1 MNSNCYLN
9 LLRTNAF
16 VFFFGVLISFG
27 HLQAADS
34 DGDGIIDAIDRNPD
48 GKGWV
53 IDLQETNSVLTHTGS
68 LIEEGAAVST
78 FLEGDIIGNHGLL
91 RVYNAGRFDF
101 IASSPHDSLPQGA
114 QKTDLFEV
122 NSTGGILFQVL
133 VNITGTN
140 DPAIISKLN
149 YQLNAQRLEA
159 IEKASGTLRVK
170 DIDAG
175 QSNFIPLEQG
185 VGLYGTFS
193 ISSSGNWTY
202 VSKNSHHDLLVGSSV
217 MDAFTVVSKDATQRE
232 VSITING
239 TKNPEPNNLNGMA
252 YYEVPREG
260 NLLLWDTIVE
270 EGPYF
275 TSLDGWKYHS
285 ATLQQIFKLEQ
296 GRRYSFKMEG
306 VTLSDPKLQ
315 LMEAIDTSKR
325 YSVLQQPS
333 KGNVTINP
341 HTGSWVYTANTDA
354 VGDDDS
360 VIQIKVESVGE
371 SDQVIEIDGVNLSSE
386 RRNKRM
392 AGGNFGRWIAGNDAG
407 DFMGSDAEIVFTPSE
422 SGYYLL
428 ACIGKEGSQSFGVG
442 SFKLTATELSND
454 NPFGGD
460 RDNLMNVEAEGDLVK
475 PVSLRE
481 DHESKALAEGDIDPD
496 TKDFKIV
503 DGDSF
508 KNFKGQL
515 QQHGDID
522 YVQIELDI
530 EKWYSFEVGGDL
542 ADPRI
547 ELRDKNL
554 DWVVNGSGDGGK
566 GLNGGVKYKPSETG
580 VYYLKIQSEA
590 PTDWPETVSMG
601 KGAYVVEVT
610 GGAIGPYGHW
620 LSSQGVPALFSN
632 LPTDDVA
639 SGTETSSSALI
650 SERFSGII
658 DMDGDRD
665 WFRYTLEKS
674 KIYRWNLAG
683 ITLRKPSVNL
693 RDSQGNKLEED
704 VVTGFNGDGTL
715 DTHSSI
721 VFTTE
726 YAGDYFIEVYSNE
739 DIGDIADQ
747 ATGTFNLHAIEL
759 TDDHGGAIS
768 YANDG
773 FNGWPNYIPEAY
785 NFAEAGYLQAGE
797 RASGHFYS
805 SGDHD
810 FFGVDLLAQNSYTFN
825 IFSGSAHSKPDP
837 YAMITLYDDE
847 GLLFDK
853 NLGYNGKGRGFE
865 NITPETDGYYFI
877 KASSDYDFL
886 GLMDYT
892 ITSSYFAD
900 DYPTDRFTLGLLKEG
915 DTVSGNIE
923 AEGDKDWI
931 RVDLTAG
938 KRYNFTLGNSPNG
951 TWLKLKGPRENS
963 NLFIQRRLEDWGT
976 AESAYAPDIGSDK
989 SGAYPLPLFDDDRV
1003 SHMKGLISYNDKDW
1017 IAADLKEGLVYQ
1029 IYLIGKGDNV
1039 YSPLPDPAFS
1049 IFDSEGEK
1057 ISDANNNAEVSE
1069 AHAGTPG
1076 RDAEMLFT
1084 APSSGLY
1091 YMEVKSETQTP
1102 LRKIS
1107 ADAPAEHGATS
1118 IKVKKLEESFQAGT
1132 TLYFSNGSTFVLTAN
1147 VPVTEVN
1154 LTGNLTGS
1162 LEGSESA
1169 YASWI
1174 VLEQSALDEAT
1185 KLEVKPLSHSISK
1198 DTILLLSNGSTFL
1211 LTEKANAQVTEL
1223 KGLLSG
1229 AVQQGDSA
1237 YIAETGRYSLAI
1249 AELPVD
1255 TVAQHYN
1262 GVENGNVSID
1272 WAPRYTA
1279 PYFIEVG
1286 CNIGSTGAY
1295 TVSSTEMPDLSGQD
1309 QVGSSK
1315 DDAPDLAFG
1324 VQTRAV
1330 IDYGGDRDWYRV
1342 RMIPGESYQ
1351 FDLAGDSNQ
1360 AFNRQ
1365 SPLIKVYDARGK
1377 PKGGWLGKWSYARNW
1392 GKPGGA
1398 YEEASTSQY
1407 SWSPPQDRYEHTEG
1421 SEMTAE
1427 TFYLEVS
1434 ANTPGNIDFAIKHLQ
1449 DDQPE
1454 NMTTQGLLKVGG
1466 VVSGTW
1472 EKGVENG
1479 GNEALNHG
1487 THGGDG
1493 DWYRAELENG
1503 VTYKIDLSTHV
1514 LNRPSIR
1521 IYTEHGVYFFD
1532 NHRDPNSY
1540 DESLLIETIKD
1551 GHSQMTFTANRSG
1564 SFFINAWNTKTW
1576 GIQDGGSG
1584 NHIYTLSLHAIA
1596 DDIKSNIDTV
1606 TSLDVDSSV
1615 NAPSY
1620 GGQLERK
1627 NDRDWFKIKLVRG
1640 GVYRFD
1646 VTGQSL
1652 KDPSL
1657 RIRDSLGRQLLYNDQ
1672 IDGWWNPSIT
1682 YTANETGIFFLDV
1695 SGLDIGSY
1703 VVASK
1708 GLYIPP
1714 AGAAS
1719 FFGKEIEISNSVAT
1733 DYINNAESH
1742 TIGNLIIDAEIE
1754 LDGDRKWY
1762 KVRLEQTRSYEF
1774 HQFGDNLQ
1782 SPSMFL
1788 RDENGNP
1795 VFPCAKRD
1803 KARSTKE
1810 KLVLTYLAPS
1820 TGDYYLDAGGYWSS
1834 IYNQDGTI
1842 AGSPTGS
1849 FSIQTKD
1856 LGLEDARALSWNKS
1870 FQEALGDLQELSVGA
1885 TISEG
1890 KVMDAASRVLIKTT
1904 LLKGATYTFRVN
1916 GGLING
1922 EEDLGVKSRLFLF
1935 NEDGNFIT
1943 DSTAANLRIQ
1953 AERSAHYYIAV
1964 GATTGQATGSAFK
1977 QSGVYYGFNLKII
1990 QERAA
1995 KTLPSVDWFG
2005 RLKLLSDEIQTMVR
2019 SEDADGMLDRSE
2031 LLTILNAVKDEGVSE
2046 DELADLRILAANY
2059 EEINLS
2065 RYLVTLLDNMVNGD
2079 PANQYFTGRNSA
2091 TNMGNTA
2098 RQELGNLYPGS
2109 SESRMEDLI
2118 SKWFH
2123 GTDSPATSQ
2132 RYIYLDLPL
2141 FFDGAR
2147 AADVTQGQLGDCYLL
2162 SSLSAIAESSIASID
2177 GRHPSVYPGDM
2188 FVDNEDR
2195 TYGVRFYD
2203 NHGAERWVTV
2213 DAYVPGY
2220 RTDALVNANTV
2231 SQETWTM
2238 LAEKAYVQ
2246 LNESDNISQDGTNRY
2261 GIGNHF
2267 GIAGGSASLA
2277 LSHIS
2282 GQEATHKFISESGDS
2297 PVNKEEL
2304 IDMVD
2309 RKLPMVFSTSAPCA
2323 LASRHGV
2330 KRKHTYT
2337 YESYDV
2343 ASGTF
2348 FLRNPWGNSHANV
2361 TFEDLQEMGSNL
2373 AYLDGTR
2380 EQMQRIDPLQSRF
2393 AVSDSSAY
2401 GDSGEGDTGLILVE
2415 SNGNRSLFKDAQSNL
2430 YAGIN
2435 ELKALP
2441 VTLNGSVIKLSTN
2454 GREAKAAENISG
2466 VNQILWENIVSGPLQ
2481 SSLQTMSF
2489 NAKWQFIKTGS
2500 RLSPSTP
2507 EHSDIKAAFSKAEK
2521 IRIAGKVL
2529 LGGDDA
2535 IPVPDAT
2542 FTITQNGGKKTFKGD
2557 SNGEHAYDLDFKS
2570 SLTLA
2575 VEKDGFDNASR
2586 GVDVR
2591 DIVEMRNHI
2600 LSRKPFDKSTQM
2612 VAADVNTD
2620 NSIDVVDIVAMRN
2633 VILGRND
2640 HFSKDAEGNRKS
2652 VWRFLKN
2659 DYLNVQP
2666 AKAFESLENYSS
2678 LTFSDLQSDV
2688 SNAHF
2693 LGLKLGD
2700 VNFDWSDSNSHS
2712 PANVRYVIP
2721 ETVRPF
2727 DIVDYRLA
2735 EQDEWTV
2742 EIHANSEFAVMGL
2755 QFELSW
2761 DDSVL
2766 SLVGIE
2772 TQSLEG
2778 FNDQTHV
2785 AKSEGHAVIAWDDR
2799 TLRGVRPSPGDPVI
2813 SLRFVQQPG
2822 ADRGTPIRMTN
2833 QLLAGLDDS
2842 KKKSSSL
2849 AAYYHPEGSI
2859 LTHDTGPIR
2868 SMRFMGG
2875 QLFMEFETLE
2885 GSVYVIEYCND
2896 LSNGVWQQL
2905 ETLKGNGFGRLFKL
2919 PMTADPQVYFRV
2931 QSVDGLTQ

>member
-1 MNSNCYLN
+1 M
-9 LLRTNAF
+9 
-16 VFFFGVLISFG
+16 
-27 HLQAADS
+27 
-34 DGDGIIDAIDRNPD
+34 
-48 GKGWV
+48 
-53 IDLQETNSVLTHTGS
+53 
-68 LIEEGAAVST
+68 
-78 FLEGDIIGNHGLL
+78 
-91 RVYNAGRFDF
+91 
-101 IASSPHDSLPQGA
+101 
-114 QKTDLFEV
+114 
-122 NSTGGILFQVL
+122 
-133 VNITGTN
+133 
-140 DPAIISKLN
+140 
-149 YQLNAQRLEA
+149 
-159 IEKASGTLRVK
+159 
-170 DIDAG
+170 
-175 QSNFIPLEQG
+175 
-185 VGLYGTFS
+185 
-193 ISSSGNWTY
+193 
-202 VSKNSHHDLLVGSSV
+202 
-217 MDAFTVVSKDATQRE
+217 
-232 VSITING
+232 
-239 TKNPEPNNLNGMA
+239 
-252 YYEVPREG
+252 
-260 NLLLWDTIVE
+260 
-270 EGPYF
+270 
-275 TSLDGWKYHS
+275 
-285 ATLQQIFKLEQ
+285 
-296 GRRYSFKMEG
+296 
-306 VTLSDPKLQ
+306 
-315 LMEAIDTSKR
+315 
-325 YSVLQQPS
+325 
-333 KGNVTINP
+333 
-341 HTGSWVYTANTDA
+341 
-354 VGDDDS
+354 
-360 VIQIKVESVGE
+360 
-371 SDQVIEIDGVNLSSE
+371 
-386 RRNKRM
+386 
-392 AGGNFGRWIAGNDAG
+392 
-407 DFMGSDAEIVFTPSE
+407 
-422 SGYYLL
+422 
-428 ACIGKEGSQSFGVG
+428 
-442 SFKLTATELSND
+442 
-454 NPFGGD
+454 
-460 RDNLMNVEAEGDLVK
+460 
-475 PVSLRE
+475 RE

-530 EKWYSFEVGGDL
+530 EKWYSFEVGGSMEGDVT
-542 ADPRI
+542 DPRI
-547 ELRDKNL
+547 ELLTKNMASA
-554 DWVVNGSGDGGK
+554 VNGSGDGGT
-566 GLNGGVKYKPSETG
+566 GLNGIVKYKPSEAG
-580 VYYLKIQSEA
+580 IYYLKIQSDA
-590 PTDWPETVSMG
+590 PADWPESVSLG
-601 KGAYVVEVT
+601 KGTYVVEVT
-610 GGAIGPYGHW
+610 GGAIGPHGHW
-620 LSSQGVPALFSN
+620 LSSQGVPERFSN

-639 SGTETSSSALI
+639 SGISTSSSAII
-650 SERFSGII
+650 SDRFSGII

-715 DTHSSI
+715 DTHSTI

-747 ATGTFNLHAIEL
+747 ATDTFNLHAIEL
-759 TDDHGGAIS
+759 TDDHGGSIN

-825 IFSGSAHSKPDP
+825 IFSGTAHSKPDP

-877 KASSDYDFL
+877 KASSDYDFP

-915 DTVSGNIE
+915 NTVSGNIE
-923 AEGDKDWI
+923 AEGDRDWI

-951 TWLKLKGPRENS
+951 TWLKLKGPRENP

-976 AESAYAPDIGSDK
+976 AESAYAPDIGSDT

-1003 SHMKGLISYNDKDW
+1003 SHMKGLISYDDKDW
-1017 IAADLKEGLVYQ
+1017 IAADLKEGIVYQ

-1039 YSPLPDPAFS
+1039 HSPLPDPAFS

-1057 ISDANNNAEVSE
+1057 ISDANNNADTSE

-1091 YMEVKSETQTP
+1091 YVEVKSETQTP

-1118 IKVKKLEESFQAGT
+1118 IKVKKLEESFEAGT

-1174 VLEQSALDEAT
+1174 VLEQSAPDQAT
-1185 KLEVKPLSHSISK
+1185 QLEVKPLSHPISK
-1198 DTILLLSNGSTFL
+1198 DTTLILSNGATFL

-1229 AVQQGDSA
+1229 AVQPGDTA
-1237 YIAETGRYSLAI
+1237 YTAETGRYSLAI

-1272 WAPRYTA
+1272 WTPGYTA

-1309 QVGSSK
+1309 QVGASK

-1377 PKGGWLGKWSYARNW
+1377 PKGGWLDKWSYDRNW

-1407 SWSPPQDRYEHTEG
+1407 SWSPPQDRYDYTKG
-1421 SEMTAE
+1421 SEITAE

-1532 NHRDPNSY
+1532 NQRDPNSY

-1682 YTANETGIFFLDV
+1682 YTANETGIYFLDV

-1714 AGAAS
+1714 AGAAT

-1733 DYINNAESH
+1733 DYINDAESH

-1870 FQEALGDLQELSVGA
+1870 FQEALGDVRELSVGA

-1890 KVMDAASRVLIKTT
+1890 KVTDAASRALIKTT
-1904 LLKGATYTFRVN
+1904 LLKGAIYTFRVN

-1943 DSTAANLRIQ
+1943 DSTAADLRIQ
-1953 AERSAHYYIAV
+1953 AEQSAPYYIAV
-1964 GATTGQATGSAFK
+1964 GATTGQATGSSFK
-1977 QSGVYYGFNLKII
+1977 QSGVHYGFNLKII

-2019 SEDADGMLDRSE
+2019 SEDADGILDRSE

-2046 DELADLRILAANY
+2046 DELTDLRILAANY
-2059 EEINLS
+2059 EEVNLS
-2065 RYLVTLLDNMVNGD
+2065 RYMVTLLDNLVNGD
-2079 PANQYFTGRNSA
+2079 QANQYFTGRDSD

-2098 RQELGNLYPGS
+2098 RQEIGNLYAGS
-2109 SESRMEDLI
+2109 SESRVEKLI

-2123 GTDSPATSQ
+2123 GTDSPAAPQ
-2132 RYIYLDLPL
+2132 RYTYLDLPL

-2188 FVDNEDR
+2188 FVDNQDG

-2213 DAYVPGY
+2213 DKYVPGY
-2220 RTDALVNANTV
+2220 RANKLANANTV
-2231 SQETWTM
+2231 SQETWAM

-2246 LNESDNISQDGTNRY
+2246 LNESDNIGQDGTNRY

-2282 GQEATHKFISESGDS
+2282 GQESSHKFITEGSSL
-2297 PVNKEEL
+2297 NQAEL

-2323 LASRHGV
+2323 LASLKGV

-2343 ASGTF
+2343 TSGTF

-2441 VTLNGSVIKLSTN
+2441 VTLNGRVIKLSTN
-2454 GREAKAAENISG
+2454 GREAKAAENILG

-2489 NAKWQFIKTGS
+2489 NAKWQFINTGS
-2500 RLSPSTP
+2500 RLSPATP
-2507 EHSDIKAAFSKAEK
+2507 EHSDIKVAFSKAEK

-2529 LGGDDA
+2529 LGGNDA

-2557 SNGEHAYDLDFKS
+2557 SKGEHAYDLDSKS

-2612 VAADVNTD
+2612 VAGDVNMD
-2620 NSIDVVDIVAMRN
+2620 SSIDVIDIVAMRN

-2640 HFSKDAEGNRKS
+2640 HFSKDGEGNRKP

-2700 VNFDWSDSNSHS
+2700 VNFDWSDPNPHS
-2712 PANVRYVIP
+2712 PANVHHVIP

-2735 EQDEWTV
+2735 EQDEWMV
-2742 EIHANSEFAVMGL
+2742 EIHANSEFALMGL

-2766 SLVGIE
+2766 RLAGIE
-2772 TQSLEG
+2772 TQSLDG

-2785 AKSEGHAVIAWDDR
+2785 AKSEGNAVIAWDDI
-2799 TLRGVRPSPGDPVI
+2799 TLRGVKPSPGDPVI

-2833 QLLAGLDDS
+2833 QLLVGLIES

-2875 QLFMEFETLE
+2875 QLFMEFETVE
-2885 GSVYVIEYCND
+2885 GSLYSIEYCND

-2919 PMTADPQVYFRV
+2919 PMTVDPQVYFRV
-2931 QSVDGLTQ
+2931 QSIDGLTQ

>member
-1 MNSNCYLN
+1 MNS
-9 LLRTNAF
+9 LRTDAF
-16 VFFFGVLISFG
+16 VFFFTALISFG
-27 HLQAADS
+27 RLQAADS

-53 IDLQETNSVLTHTGS
+53 IDLQETNDILTHTGS
-68 LIEEGAAVST
+68 LIEEGAGAFT
-78 FLEGDIIGNHGLL
+78 FLETDIKGNHGLL
-91 RVYNAGRFDF
+91 RVFSAGRFDF

-114 QKTDLFEV
+114 QRTDLFEV
-122 NSTGGILFQVL
+122 SSTGGILFQVL

-149 YQLNAQRLEA
+149 YQLNAQQLEGL
-159 IEKASGTLRVK
+159 EKASGTLRVK

-175 QSNFIPLEQG
+175 QSNFIPQEQSL
-185 VGLYGTFS
+185 GLYGTFS

-202 VSKNSHHDLLVGSSV
+202 VSKNSHHDLLIGSSV
-217 MDAFTVVSKDATQRE
+217 TDNFTVSSKDATQRE

-239 TKNPEPNNLNGMA
+239 TKNPEPNYLNGMA

-260 NLLLWDTIVE
+260 KLLLWDNIVE

-275 TSLDGWKYHS
+275 TSLDGWNYHN
-285 ATLQQIFKLEQ
+285 ANVQQLFKLEK

-306 VTLSDPKLQ
+306 VTLANPKLQ
-315 LMEAIDTSKR
+315 LMGAIDTTKT
-325 YSVLQQPS
+325 YSVIQQPS
-333 KGNVTINP
+333 KGHVTINQY
-341 HTGSWVYTANTDA
+341 TGSWVYTAKNDA
-354 VGDDDS
+354 VGDDES
-360 VIQIKVESVGE
+360 VIKIKVESAAE
-371 SDQVIEIDGVNLSSE
+371 IDQIMEIDGINLTSN

-407 DFMGSDAEIVFTPSE
+407 DFMGADAEIVYTPSE
-422 SGYYLL
+422 TGYYLL
-428 ACIGKEGSQSFGVG
+428 SCIGKEASQTFGVG
-442 SFKLTATELSND
+442 SFKLTVTEVSD
-454 NPFGGD
+454 YKPFGRD
-460 RDNLMNVEAEGDLVK
+460 RDNLINVEAEGDLVK
-475 PVSLRE
+475 PVSMRE
-481 DHESKALAEGDIDPD
+481 DHESKLLAEGEVDPE

-503 DGDSF
+503 DGNTF
-508 KNFKGQL
+508 KNFTGQL

-522 YVQIELDI
+522 YIQIELDI
-530 EKWYSFEVGGDL
+530 EKWYSFEVGGGMEGDVP
-542 ADPRI
+542 DPRI
-547 ELRDKNL
+547 ELLTKNMT
-554 DWVVNGSGDGGK
+554 WAVNGSGDGGT
-566 GLNGGVKYKPSETG
+566 GLNGIVKYKPSESG
-580 VYYLKIQSEA
+580 IYYLKIQSDA
-590 PTDWPETVSMG
+590 PTDWPESVSLG
-601 KGAYVVEVT
+601 RGTYVVEVT
-610 GGAIGPYGHW
+610 GGAIGQYGHW
-620 LSSQGVPALFSN
+620 LSSQDEPALFSD
-632 LPTDDVA
+632 LPPQDVT
-639 SGTETSSSALI
+639 SGTDTGSSALI
-650 SERFSGII
+650 SDRFSGNI
-658 DMDGDRD
+658 DKDGDRD
-665 WFRYTLEKS
+665 WFRYTLKKS
-674 KIYRWNLAG
+674 KIYRWNLHG
-683 ITLRKPSVNL
+683 ITLPKPSINL
-693 RDSQGNKLEED
+693 RDSQGNKLAED
-704 VVTGFNGDGTL
+704 VITNRNGDGTP
-715 DTHSSI
+715 DKTSTI

-726 YAGDYFIEVYSNE
+726 YEGDYFIEVYSNE
-739 DIGDIADQ
+739 DIGEIADK

-759 TDDHGGAIS
+759 TDDHGGTIN

-773 FNGWPNYIPEAY
+773 FNGWPNYIPETY
-785 NFAEAGYLQAGE
+785 DFAEAGYLQAGK

-805 SGDHD
+805 SDDHD

-877 KASSDYDFL
+877 KASSDYDFPE
-886 GLMDYT
+886 LMDYT

-915 DTVSGNIE
+915 DAISGNIE

-976 AESAYAPDIGSDK
+976 AESAYAPDIGSDTN
-989 SGAYPLPLFDDDRV
+989 GAYPLPLFDDDRV
-1003 SHMKGLISYNDKDW
+1003 SHMKGLISYDDKDW
-1017 IAADLKEGLVYQ
+1017 IAADLKEGMVYQ
-1029 IYLIGKGDNV
+1029 IYLIGKGDNI

-1057 ISDANNNAEVSE
+1057 ISDANNNSGASE
-1069 AHAGTPG
+1069 AHAGTPE

-1091 YMEVKSETQTP
+1091 YLEVKSETDTP
-1102 LRKIS
+1102 LREIF
-1107 ADAPAEHGATS
+1107 ADAAAEDGATS
-1118 IKVKKLEESFQAGT
+1118 ITVKKLEDALEAGT
-1132 TLYFSNGSTFVLTAN
+1132 TLYFSNGSKFVLSAK
-1147 VPVTEVN
+1147 VPATEVN
-1154 LTGNLTGS
+1154 LTGSLIGS
-1162 LEGSESA
+1162 LKGGESA

-1174 VLEQSALDEAT
+1174 VLEQDALDQAS
-1185 KLEVKPLSHSISK
+1185 KLDIKPLSRPISSG
-1198 DTILLLSNGSTFL
+1198 TRLILSNGATFL
-1211 LTEKANAQVTEL
+1211 LTEKASAQVTEL

-1237 YIAETGRYSLAI
+1237 YIVETGRYSLAI

-1272 WAPRYTA
+1272 WTPRYTA

-1286 CNIGSTGAY
+1286 CDIGSTGAY
-1295 TVSSTEMPDLSGQD
+1295 TVSSTEMPDLFGLD
-1309 QVGSSK
+1309 QVGASK

-1342 RMIPGESYQ
+1342 RLIPGESYQ
-1351 FDLAGDSNQ
+1351 FDLAGDSNL

-1365 SPLIKVYDARGK
+1365 SPLIKVYDSRGK
-1377 PKGGWLGKWSYARNW
+1377 PKGGWLDKWSYDRNW

-1407 SWSPPQDRYEHTEG
+1407 SWSPPQDRYEHTKG
-1421 SEMTAE
+1421 SSMTAK
-1427 TFYLEVS
+1427 TFFLELS
-1434 ANTPGNIDFAIKHLQ
+1434 ANTPGNIDFAITHLQ

-1454 NMTTQGLLKVGG
+1454 NMTTEGLLKVGG

-1532 NHRDPNSY
+1532 NQRDPNSY
-1540 DESLLIETIKD
+1540 DKSLLIETIKD

-1584 NHIYTLSLHAIA
+1584 SHIYTLSLHAIA

-1606 TSLDVDSSV
+1606 TSLDVNSSV

-1682 YTANETGIFFLDV
+1682 YTANETGIYFLDV

-1703 VVASK
+1703 AVASK

-1714 AGAAS
+1714 AGAAA
-1719 FFGKEIEISNSVAT
+1719 FFGKEIEVSNSVAT
-1733 DYINNAESH
+1733 DYIKKAESH
-1742 TIGNLIIDAEIE
+1742 TIGNLIIDAKIE
-1754 LDGDRKWY
+1754 LEGDRKWY

-1788 RDENGNP
+1788 RDENGSP
-1795 VFPCAKRD
+1795 VFPPAKRD

-1810 KLVLTYLAPS
+1810 KLVLTYVAPK
-1820 TGDYYLDAGGYWSS
+1820 TGDYYLDAGGYWSN

-1856 LGLEDARALSWNKS
+1856 LGLGEARALSWKRS
-1870 FQEALGDLQELSVGA
+1870 FQEALEDVQELSVGA
-1885 TISEG
+1885 TIAEG
-1890 KVMDAASRVLIKTT
+1890 KVMDASSRALIKTA

-1935 NEDGNFIT
+1935 NEDGDFIA
-1943 DSTAANLRIQ
+1943 DSTAGNLQIQ
-1953 AERSAHYYIAV
+1953 ADRSASYYIAV
-1964 GATTGQATGSAFK
+1964 GATTGQATGSLFK
-1977 QSGVYYGFNLKII
+1977 ENGVYYGFNLKII

-1995 KTLPSVDWFG
+1995 KTHPSVDWFG

-2019 SEDADGMLDRSE
+2019 SEDADGILDRSE
-2031 LLTILNAVKDEGVSE
+2031 LLTILNAVKGEGVSE

-2065 RYLVTLLDNMVNGD
+2065 RYLATLLDNMVNGD
-2079 PANQYFTGRNSA
+2079 PANQYFTGRNSL

-2109 SESRMEDLI
+2109 SETRMDKLI
-2118 SKWFH
+2118 SKWFY
-2123 GTDSPATSQ
+2123 GTDNPATPY

-2188 FVDNEDR
+2188 FTDNQDG

-2213 DAYVPGY
+2213 DKYVPGY
-2220 RTDALVNANTV
+2220 RTDKLVNADTV
-2231 SQETWTM
+2231 SQETWAM

-2282 GQEATHKFISESGDS
+2282 GQEATHKFISESDDS

-2304 IDMVD
+2304 IVMVD
-2309 RKLPMVFSTSAPCA
+2309 KKLPMVFSTSAPCA
-2323 LASRHGV
+2323 LASHYGV

-2348 FLRNPWGNSHANV
+2348 FLRNPWGSSHANV
-2361 TFEDLQEMGSNL
+2361 TFEALEKMGSNL

-2380 EQMQRIDPLQSRF
+2380 EKMQRIDPLQSRF
-2393 AVSDSSAY
+2393 AVSDSSAR
-2401 GDSGEGDTGLILVE
+2401 GDSEGGDTGLILVE
-2415 SNGNRSLFKDAQSNL
+2415 SNGNRSLFKDGQSNL
-2430 YAGIN
+2430 YAGID

-2441 VTLNGSVIKLSTN
+2441 VTVNSSVIKLSTN
-2454 GREAKAAENISG
+2454 GREAKAAENILG
-2466 VNQILWENIVSGPLQ
+2466 VNQILWENIVSG
-2481 SSLQTMSF
+2481 SLQTMSF
-2489 NAKWQFIKTGS
+2489 NAKWQFIKAGS
-2500 RLSPSTP
+2500 RLNPSTP
-2507 EHSDIKAAFSKAEK
+2507 EHSDIEAAFSKAEK

-2557 SNGEHAYDLDFKS
+2557 SKGEHAYDLDSKS
-2570 SLTLA
+2570 ALTLA
-2575 VEKDGFDNASR
+2575 VEKDDFDNVSQ

-2600 LSRKPFDKSTQM
+2600 LGRKSFEKSTQM
-2612 VAADVNTD
+2612 VAGDVNMD
-2620 NSIDVVDIVAMRN
+2620 SSIDVVDIVAMRN

-2640 HFSKDAEGNRKS
+2640 HFSKDADGNRKP

-2666 AKAFESLENYSS
+2666 AKAFEELENYSS
-2678 LTFSDLQSDV
+2678 LTFSALQSDV

-2700 VNFDWSDSNSHS
+2700 VNFDWSDPNPHS
-2712 PANVRYVIP
+2712 PANVHYVIS

-2727 DIVDYRLA
+2727 DILDYQTA
-2735 EQDEWTV
+2735 EQDEWMV
-2742 EIHANSEFAVMGL
+2742 EIHANSEFAIMGL

-2761 DDSVL
+2761 DHSIL
-2766 SLVGIE
+2766 RLAGIE

-2785 AKSEGHAVIAWDDR
+2785 ANSEGNVVVAWDDR

-2833 QLLAGLDDS
+2833 QLLVGRDEA
-2842 KKKSSSL
+2842 KKQPSSL

-2859 LTHDTGPIR
+2859 LIHDSGLIR
-2868 SMRFMGG
+2868 SIRFMGE

-2885 GSVYVIEYCND
+2885 GAFYSIEYCND
-2896 LSNGVWQQL
+2896 LSNGVWLQMG
-2905 ETLKGNGFGRLFKL
+2905 TLKGNGFGRLFKL
-2919 PMTADPQVYFRV
+2919 PMNADPQGYFRV

>member
-78 FLEGDIIGNHGLL
+78 FLEEDIIGNHGLL

-114 QKTDLFEV
+114 QRTDLFEV

-175 QSNFIPLEQG
+175 QSNFIPLEQS

-217 MDAFTVVSKDATQRE
+217 TDAFTVVSKDATQRE

-715 DTHSSI
+715 DTHSTI

-877 KASSDYDFL
+877 KASSDYDFP

-1003 SHMKGLISYNDKDW
+1003 SHMKGLISYDDKDW

-1185 KLEVKPLSHSISK
+1185 KLEVKPLSHPIPK
-1198 DTILLLSNGSTFL
+1198 DTTLILSNGSTFL
-1211 LTEKANAQVTEL
+1211 VTEKANAQVTEL

-1377 PKGGWLGKWSYARNW
+1377 PKGGWLDKWSYDRNW

-1532 NHRDPNSY
+1532 NQRDPNSY

-1977 QSGVYYGFNLKII
+1977 ESGVYYGFNLKII

-2282 GQEATHKFISESGDS
+2282 GQEATHKFISE
-2297 PVNKEEL
+2297 
-2304 IDMVD
+2304 
-2309 RKLPMVFSTSAPCA
+2309 FSTSAPCA

-2441 VTLNGSVIKLSTN
+2441 VTLNGSVIKLSTH